1 MQVDGWEVPSTGG
14 QVQDVVQRIRQ
25 SSGRLMNFQVQR
37 DGTVIEVSYAPFQ
50 GEQALVVRC

>member
-1 MQVDGWEVPSTGG
+1 MPSSGG

-25 SSGRLMNFQVQR
+25 SSGRLMSFQVQR
-37 DGTVIEVSYAPFQ
+37 DGTVIEVSCVPFQ